1 MSAALI
7 QAWTKTLRRHG
18 AARAATQA
26 DNGATVTFR
35 ELDTRADAWLRT
47 HAPDPARLRG
57 RAVLFATA
65 NSIGWLEIFLGLLK
79 AGAVVVPLD
88 AAEPP
93 AAQRRLATSLRAGF
107 WWNSTKLEA
116 LAGARRYRDPA
127 VCFIKLTSG
136 TTGRPRALV
145 FNDRQ
150 LLADTRQVMTTMGI
164 GPRDLNYALIPFGH
178 SYGLASLTVAL
189 LAHGVPLVCG
199 CSPLP
204 HAIAADFARWRPT
217 IFPGVPAMWRALAAS
232 DLKLPGLRLAISAGA
247 PLPPEVARDFAA
259 RFGQRVHSFYGSS
272 ETGGI
277 SYDRTGAAALT
288 GGVGRALRGVTL
300 TALPGRRLR
309 VSSAAVVTHGN
320 RRPGGWIMPDRV
332 ELAADGGVTLLG
344 RRGATVKIAGRRV
357 NLAEVTDR
365 LRRLPGVR
373 EAWVGVGP
381 GAEPV
386 LGAVVAT
393 SRTPVELR
401 AMLLAD
407 TAAWKIPKK
416 LVTVPAL
423 PLTAR
428 GKPDTRALQ
437 ALAF

>member
-1 MSAALI
+1 
-7 QAWTKTLRRHG
+7 
-18 AARAATQA
+18 
-26 DNGATVTFR
+26 
-35 ELDTRADAWLRT
+35 
-47 HAPDPARLRG
+47 
-57 RAVLFATA
+57 
-65 NSIGWLEIFLGLLK
+65 
-79 AGAVVVPLD
+79 
-88 AAEPP
+88 
-93 AAQRRLATSLRAGF
+93 
-107 WWNSTKLEA
+107 
-116 LAGARRYRDPA
+116 
-127 VCFIKLTSG
+127 
-136 TTGRPRALV
+136 
-145 FNDRQ
+145 
-150 LLADTRQVMTTMGI
+150 
-164 GPRDLNYALIPFGH
+164 
-178 SYGLASLTVAL
+178 
-189 LAHGVPLVCG
+189 
-199 CSPLP
+199 
-204 HAIAADFARWRPT
+204 
-217 IFPGVPAMWRALAAS
+217 MWRALAAS

-277 SYDRTGAAALT
+277 SYDRTGAAALA

-320 RRPGGWIMPDRV
+320 RRPGCWIMPDRV

-365 LRRLPGVR
+365 LRLLPGVR

-393 SRTPVELR
+393 ARTPVELR